1 MILNK
6 LTSVLYHFIPTS
18 VMQNLIR
25 MPCKEYDSWI
35 RTLPDTETPGIKDI
49 CRDWIHSWGN
59 GGGDY
64 SIEACIRDALDEN
77 GTDVPR
83 ETAGVIY
90 GSICDYS
97 KSAFEASTLVMTL
110 MDECL
115 TELEQEETNE

>member
-6 LTSVLYHFIPTS
+6 LTNVLYHFVPTS
-18 VMQNLIR
+18 VMQDLIGK
-25 MPCKEYDSWI
+25 PCKEYDPWI
-35 RTLPDTETPGIKDI
+35 RNLPDIETPGIRDA

-64 SIEACIRDALDEN
+64 STEACIRGALEEN

-83 ETAGVIY
+83 EVADVIY

-115 TELEQEETNE
+115 MELKQEETNE